1 MVAIQPL
8 DLEYIFVN
16 TVAGSW
22 TIFFFLAMA
31 FFAYLAARFRMPNQ
45 IFLIMMAVF
54 VIFMANYYSLLYAF
68 TILLI
73 SLFVFY
79 AISKIPKT

>member
-1 MVAIQPL
+1 MAAVQPL

-16 TVAGSW
+16 TLAESM

-45 IFLIMMAVF
+45 IFLIMMGTF
-54 VIFMANYYSLLYAF
+54 VIFFANYYSLLYTF
-68 TILLI
+68 VIFI
-73 SLFVFY
+73 SGLFFY
-79 AISKIPKT
+79 YVLSKIPKT